1 MLQGILPQLAG
12 GGFHL
17 APEPVP
23 EERRKWFGLS
33 DSRAEWAS
41 FLPVPNPIQTMKT
54 LLVCGTSLGLLGLSA
69 LGIPQTFQGPNTFVA
84 RTSLTFEQFAT
95 DPTAW
100 GETSALKGDW
110 KPQGDTLTLNYSAD
124 VFGIPADQV
133 TARQQDGH
141 VLSFQVVFR
150 PKRTGGA
157 SGDLLSRVTANVRAF
172 TGESGVKAS
181 GAMVFKY
188 KGVTITLRSGSGHE
202 VVAEF
207 TRA

>member
-1 MLQGILPQLAG
+1 
-12 GGFHL
+12 
-17 APEPVP
+17 
-23 EERRKWFGLS
+23 
-33 DSRAEWAS
+33 
-41 FLPVPNPIQTMKT
+41 MKT
-54 LLVCGTSLGLLGLSA
+54 LLTCSASLGLLSLSA
-69 LGIPQTFQGPNTFVA
+69 MGIPQTFQGPNTFVV

-95 DPTAW
+95 DPAAW

-110 KPQGDTLTLNYSAD
+110 KTQGDTLTLNDSAD

-133 TARQQDGH
+133 TARQQEGH

-150 PKRTGGA
+150 AKRAGGA
-157 SGDLLSRVTANVRAF
+157 PTDLLSRVTANVRAF
-172 TGESGVKAS
+172 TGESGTKAG

-202 VVAEF
+202 VIAEF